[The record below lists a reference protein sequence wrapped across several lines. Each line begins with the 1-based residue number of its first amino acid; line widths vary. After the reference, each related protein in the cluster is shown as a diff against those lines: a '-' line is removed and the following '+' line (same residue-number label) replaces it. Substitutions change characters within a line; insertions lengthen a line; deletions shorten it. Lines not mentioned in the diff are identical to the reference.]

1 MKRFISILSV
11 ILLLSAAVFADDYY
25 DDDEEYDDG
34 YVYEQNGAGDQFLKI
49 DLGANFPLNFG
60 KKLYVGGMASVGYY
74 RFLNQ
79 YFALGGDVIIGYNVS
94 IGKKP
99 LFAVPITFG
108 AMYQPYV
115 GKFEFPL
122 MLNIGIATLSCQ
134 SLTYFP
140 AFCAKFTGGAF
151 YRYNETWS
159 FGLSSTTYWVPQ
171 FFLLD
176 KNTNGYYA
184 NEGLPKKKVDHGVFT
199 SASLS
204 VRYHF

>member
-1 MKRFISILSV
+1 MKRFISILSA
-11 ILLLSAAVFADDYY
+11 ILLLSAAVFADDY

-60 KKLYVGGMASVGYY
+60 QQLYVGGLVSIGYY

-79 YFALGGDVIIGYNVS
+79 SIALGGDVLIGYNLS

-99 LFAVPITFG
+99 LFSVPVVFG
-108 AMYQPYV
+108 VMYQPYF

-122 MLNIGIATLSCQ
+122 QLNIGIATISCQ
-134 SLTYFP
+134 SMTYFP
-140 AFCAKFTGGAF
+140 ALAAKFTGGAY
-151 YRYNETWS
+151 YRFSESWS
-159 FGLSSTTYWVPQ
+159 FGLTSTTYWVPQ

-176 KNTNGYYA
+176 KNTRGHKA
-184 NEGLPKKKVDHGVFT
+184 DHGVFT
-199 SASLS
+199 SAGLS